1 MAEDF
6 EAKPAAIF
14 AALFPEYSFNECA
27 VRYSDFVAGA
37 YIYAKL
43 HRKAA
48 PPQKQKR
55 NGGYAM
61 NTTEMMVICREVDR
75 ATGKIAVYRIE
86 TEVTESLIFKLR
98 LRARLNPEL
107 QYFVTTK
114 AHYEG
119 FGNTITAVLK
129 RRTVSPRPLHAL
141 RDRPALTG
149 VRAVVENPEIGGQ
162 YSVCYGHLGTLLPC
176 TP

>member
-48 PPQKQKR
+48 PMKK
-55 NGGYAM
+55 
-61 NTTEMMVICREVDR
+61 D
-75 ATGKIAVYRIE
+75 
-86 TEVTESLIFKLR
+86 
-98 LRARLNPEL
+98 
-107 QYFVTTK
+107 K
-114 AHYEG
+114 A
-119 FGNTITAVLK
+119 AK
-129 RRTVSPRPLHAL
+129 RRR
-141 RDRPALTG
+141 R
-149 VRAVVENPEIGGQ
+149 E
-162 YSVCYGHLGTLLPC
+162 
-176 TP
+176 

>member
-48 PPQKQKR
+48 PPQKQK
-55 NGGYAM
+55 
-61 NTTEMMVICREVDR
+61 
-75 ATGKIAVYRIE
+75 K
-86 TEVTESLIFKLR
+86 
-98 LRARLNPEL
+98 
-107 QYFVTTK
+107 
-114 AHYEG
+114 
-119 FGNTITAVLK
+119 K
-129 RRTVSPRPLHAL
+129 RRGRNEHNGNDGNLPR
-141 RDRPALTG
+141 
-149 VRAVVENPEIGGQ
+149 
-162 YSVCYGHLGTLLPC
+162 S
-176 TP
+176 